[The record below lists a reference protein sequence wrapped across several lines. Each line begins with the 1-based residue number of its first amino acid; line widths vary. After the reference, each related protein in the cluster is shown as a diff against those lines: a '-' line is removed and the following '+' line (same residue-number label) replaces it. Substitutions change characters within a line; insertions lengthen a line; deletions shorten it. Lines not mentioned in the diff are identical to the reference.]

1 MTATNSVRTV
11 ATTVDLSRMTKA
23 RDLAHAEVAKL
34 LSTRTVRWVLL
45 AELALIALAESG
57 AVESGGVST
66 TNLATSDGVRL
77 LLGHGGLA
85 AVMSLIIGVTISA
98 GEYRHGTIADTFL
111 STPRRTP
118 VLLAKFWIAAIV
130 GLVAGILGS
139 AVALATALIWY
150 SEKGVAFGAG
160 GGTVARTLAG
170 VTAWHVLYAVIGVA
184 LGALMRAQ
192 TAAIVTALVWIF
204 IAETAVASLAVSL
217 GRWLPATA
225 ARGLGYDPS
234 SGLLNQAGA
243 GVVLALWAAAMCLSA
258 VVVTSRRD
266 VA

>member
-1 MTATNSVRTV
+1 MIDTNGVRTV
-11 ATTVDLSRMTKA
+11 PPAVALSRMTKA

-34 LSTRTVRWVLL
+34 LSTRTVRWVII

-57 AVESGGVST
+57 AVESGGISST
-66 TNLATSDGVRL
+66 KLATSGGVRL

-85 AVMSLIIGVTISA
+85 AVMTLIIGVTISA

-130 GLVAGILGS
+130 GLLAGVLSS

-150 SEKGVAFGAG
+150 SEKGVSFGASD
-160 GGTVARTLAG
+160 GTVVRTLAG

-192 TAAIVTALVWIF
+192 SAAIVTALVWIF

-217 GRWLPATA
+217 GRWLPGTA

-234 SGLLNQAGA
+234 SGLLAQAGG
-243 GVVLALWAAAMCLSA
+243 GVVLTLWAAALCAGA
-258 VVVTSRRD
+258 VVVISRRD
-266 VA
+266 VV

>member
-66 TNLATSDGVRL
+66 TKLATSDGVRL

-130 GLVAGILGS
+130 GLIAGILSS

-150 SEKGVAFGAG
+150 SEKGVSFGAG
-160 GGTVARTLAG
+160 DGTVIRTLAG
-170 VTAWHVLYAVIGVA
+170 VTAWHVLYAVTGVA

-192 TAAIVTALVWIF
+192 TAAIVTAVVWIF

-225 ARGLGYDPS
+225 ARSLGYDPS
-234 SGLLNQAGA
+234 SGLLSQAGG
-243 GVVLALWAAAMCLSA
+243 GVVLALWAAAMCVGA

-266 VA
+266 VV